1 MTNKVEI
8 EKTIGLSELQKE
20 KLKLETD
27 RATLGER
34 LQALTAE
41 REKTQQQLMMI
52 AGALQALEHLVDI
65 ADPEVSLEEEVEAD
79 LGITKE

>member
-1 MTNKVEI
+1 MTKKVEVD
-8 EKTIGLSELQKE
+8 KTVGLSDLQKE

-27 RATLGER
+27 RAALGER
-34 LQALTAE
+34 FQALTTE

-52 AGALQALEHLVDI
+52 AGALQALEHLVNI

>member
-20 KLKLETD
+20 KLTLETD

-65 ADPEVSLEEEVEAD
+65 ADPEVSLEEEVEAE